1 MLASTKIIKKTAK
14 TVLREKIPVSLAVST
29 VIMSVQ
35 IVFLYMCS
43 TLSTVIGSA
52 AATFLFVLLE
62 ILIVSPLFLS
72 ALRFFRRLQWG
83 TEDKV
88 ISVFE
93 IFANKGF
100 YKRALR
106 FTFSVA
112 LRIFGIALL
121 LFIPYTFFRLLTSNA
136 FYEQLGLAMP
146 VWAAN
151 FELVPVFLRTIA
163 DVALFFIMLRYY
175 LAPFLFVA
183 DEEMEPAEAL
193 ITSKIISRRTSFDYF
208 SLILSFIPLILLSV
222 FIMPLLF
229 TMPYFIMAYLV
240 HCRFAVAQYNSV
252 LDGLNNKTPSYSA
265 DF

>member
-1 MLASTKIIKKTAK
+1 MLCK
-14 TVLREKIPVSLAVST
+14 RIPVSFAAST

-35 IVFLYMCS
+35 IALLYLCS
-43 TLSTVIGSA
+43 VLSTVTGSVA
-52 AATFLFVLLE
+52 ASFVFVLLE
-62 ILIVSPLFLS
+62 ILIMAPLFLTT
-72 ALRFFRRLQWG
+72 LRFFRRMQWG
-83 TEDKV
+83 IEDRI
-88 ISVFE
+88 ISIFE
-93 IFANKGF
+93 VFANKAL

-106 FTFSVA
+106 FTVSIS
-112 LRIFGIALL
+112 LRVLGIALL

-151 FELVPVFLRTIA
+151 FEFVPVFLRTIA

-183 DEEMEPAEAL
+183 DEEMDPAEAL
-193 ITSKIISRRTSFDYF
+193 LTSKIISRRTAFDYF
-208 SLILSFIPLILLSV
+208 TLILSFLPLILLSV
-222 FIMPLLF
+222 FVMPLLF